1 MHSHTRSHKY
11 LAASAYEIKTEKQ
24 SSIRATER
32 KIRFRH
38 TCTNTQYTHI
48 CQPRRPYVSFWLISA
63 THNFFRSSFATLS
76 SQLMYAMARR
86 MCEKH
91 STKHTINGMAW
102 HGMNVNAVKVKIA
115 LA

>member
-38 TCTNTQYTHI
+38 TCTNTQYTHAFAN
-48 CQPRRPYVSFWLISA
+48 QDDHMFHFGSFP
-63 THNFFRSSFATLS
+63 
-76 SQLMYAMARR
+76 Q
-86 MCEKH
+86 
-91 STKHTINGMAW
+91 HTIFFARLLQLCQVNDDVRYGQT
-102 HGMNVNAVKVKIA
+102 NV
-115 LA
+115 